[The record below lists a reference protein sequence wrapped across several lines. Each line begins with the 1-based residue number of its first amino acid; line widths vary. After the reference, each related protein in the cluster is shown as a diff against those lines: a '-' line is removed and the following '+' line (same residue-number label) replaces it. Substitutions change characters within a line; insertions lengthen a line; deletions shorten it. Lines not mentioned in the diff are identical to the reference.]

1 MAKRAAIKAQ
11 VGALFRQAVDQLDDV
26 KNVVRRKGDRFE
38 ADIKRLIGERDR
50 LLTLLGEQTYKL
62 ANQGKIPLPSFVQRT
77 VEALNEVVMTLAP
90 ATESKHTSSR
100 AHGHADVE
108 TNSSAAAPKKRTPA
122 KKARSK
128 KSRGSVSKSTN

>member
-11 VGALFRQAVDQLDDV
+11 VGALLRQAVDQLDDV

-38 ADIKRLIGERDR
+38 ADIKRLMSERGR

-62 ANQGKIPLPSFVQRT
+62 ANQGKVPLPSFVQRT
-77 VEALNEVVMTLAP
+77 VEALNEVVKTLAP
-90 ATESKHTSSR
+90 ATESKHTST
-100 AHGHADVE
+100 AAEAHADVE
-108 TNSSAAAPKKRTPA
+108 MNGSSPAPKKRTPA

>member
-11 VGALFRQAVDQLDDV
+11 VGALLRQAVDQLDDV

-38 ADIKRLIGERDR
+38 ADIKRLMSERDR

-62 ANQGKIPLPSFVQRT
+62 ANQGKVPLPSFVQRT
-77 VEALNEVVMTLAP
+77 VEALNEVVKTLAP
-90 ATESKHTSSR
+90 TSESKHTST
-100 AHGHADVE
+100 AAQHADVE
-108 TNSSAAAPKKRTPA
+108 MNGSSPAPKKRTTA

-128 KSRGSVSKSTN
+128 KPRGSVSKSTN